1 MARELERLAPRF
13 RQFELI
19 EKVSGIAE
27 QREPKPKPARP
38 TRGAPGSQA
47 RSHAPETRQAV
58 NRGAFGFPPRDLLKS
73 TKGHAMTD
81 ATLALLHNAKVPLNC
96 NNPYYILVW

>member
-27 QREPKPKPARP
+27 QREAEAKAR
-38 TRGAPGSQA
+38 A
-47 RSHAPETRQAV
+47 
-58 NRGAFGFPPRDLLKS
+58 
-73 TKGHAMTD
+73 
-81 ATLALLHNAKVPLNC
+81 AK
-96 NNPYYILVW
+96 